1 MGVPGVADRD
11 LSGALRGANSADPAA
26 GCEGVCAAAAVL
38 ADASIE
44 DFGGAEAGGAYGTGD
59 APVLSKSDR
68 AGDGRGY
75 PETAGRSGG
84 DRAQEPGRGGGEGGE
99 HNFDGEEEGG
109 GSAGASGVCADW
121 AAGPAGGNRR
131 S

>member
-44 DFGGAEAGGAYGTGD
+44 DFGGAEAGGAFGTGD
-59 APVLSKSDR
+59 APGLLKSDR
-68 AGDGRGY
+68 AGDGRGD
-75 PETAGRSGG
+75 PGTVGRLGG
-84 DRAQEPGRGGGEGGE
+84 DRAQAPGSGGGHVGE
-99 HNFDGEEEGG
+99 DKFDLGVGG
-109 GSAGASGVCADW
+109 GHASAA
-121 AAGPAGGNRR
+121 
-131 S
+131 

>member
-68 AGDGRGY
+68 EGDGRGD
-75 PETAGRSGG
+75 PDTAGRSGG
-84 DRAQEPGRGGGEGGE
+84 DRAQAPGSGGGDDGE
-99 HNFDGEEEGG
+99 HNFDREQDGG
-109 GSAGASGVCADW
+109 RNPGPSVCIADC
-121 AAGPAGGNRR
+121 GGRAGGADGCV
-131 S
+131 